1 MILVLL
7 TYTKG
12 PSIVL
17 LVIFIALFCSKNCYN
32 YDDIFFTL
40 GNVDFRGKIVCNGL
54 FGLTNADMV
63 EALDIFRIYDHF
75 TKVFS

>member
-17 LVIFIALFCSKNCYN
+17 LVVFIAHFCSKKCYN
-32 YDDIFFTL
+32 YDDIFFTRC
-40 GNVDFRGKIVCNGL
+40 NVDFRGKDLCNGL
-54 FGLTNADMV
+54 FCLTNADII
-63 EALDIFRIYDHF
+63 EKFRHILH
-75 TKVFS
+75 S